1 MNKDELVPIAMEYLA
16 QGTTAKSDIY
26 VKYKKPLLM
35 VRSGTLLTARMIDSF
50 HRSASGGRNVY
61 VGRNYYYDLLNHGIP
76 QQLRQEHFER
86 SVGYDV
92 VKKDTDSL
100 LHYLKTTGV
109 VPAERS
115 RRLSQNLSNKISVL
129 DAATIIQ
136 CVNGRNNVDE
146 YLCTHSTNVALL
158 NGLMAKWLDMPQY
171 EIDLLVTCG
180 LLHDIGKTEIPHDI
194 LNAPRKLTE
203 QEFEIIKQHSVY
215 SYEMLLK
222 NTEIDPLVASA
233 ARSHHEKMNGSGYP
247 DGLAGED
254 IPLYARITSISDV
267 YDAMVSSRCYK
278 DAHSPFIVLNELS
291 IGKFSDLDF
300 DLIDHF
306 LDMMPKELEGRSVLL
321 SDGTIAT
328 VKHIDRKKF
337 LYPIVERDGDVVMTS
352 DDVYCKTLVL

>member
-1 MNKDELVPIAMEYLA
+1 MNKDDLVPIAMEYLEK
-16 QGTTAKSDIY
+16 GTTAKSDIY

-35 VRSGTLLTARMIDSF
+35 VKGGTVLTARMIDSF

-61 VGRNYYYDLLNHGIP
+61 VGRNYYYDLLSHGIP

-86 SVGYDV
+86 SVGYDIA
-92 VKKDTDSL
+92 KKETDSL
-100 LHYLKTTGV
+100 LHYLKSTGV
-109 VPAERS
+109 VPTEQAKK
-115 RRLSQNLSNKISVL
+115 LSSNLSEKISTL
-129 DAATIIQ
+129 DAAKIIQ

-158 NGLMAKWLDMPQY
+158 NGLMAKWLGLPQY
-171 EIDLLVTCG
+171 EIDLLVTVG

-203 QEFEIIKQHSVY
+203 NEFEIMKKHSVF

-222 NTEIDPLVASA
+222 NTDIDPLVASA

-278 DAHSPFIVLNELS
+278 KAHSPFAVLNELS

-300 DLIDHF
+300 DLIDQF
-306 LDMMPKELEGRSVLL
+306 LDMMPAELEGRSVLL
-321 SDGTIAT
+321 SDGAIAK
-328 VKHIDRKKF
+328 VKHIDRSKF
-337 LYPIVERDGDVVMTS
+337 LYPIVERDGDVITTS
-352 DDVYCKTLVL
+352 DDNYCTAVVI